1 MWFLPKS
8 SELSLKTSRTKI
20 EVMKSLEE
28 IVSFNGDQFKF
39 PVRIFGNKLLVRRK
53 VVVGNGVIT
62 EKNNQT
68 LVLVTLQAS
77 GQTRFAFVLAAL
89 LALITFVLAL
99 ITLFSGKLNFLSFV
113 GLIAMSF
120 FWLVPPRIMS
130 FFALEMRKGSIEH
143 LVLTRQ

>member
-1 MWFLPKS
+1 
-8 SELSLKTSRTKI
+8 
-20 EVMKSLEE
+20 MKSLEE

-62 EKNNQT
+62 ENNNQT